1 MKCGLTS
8 VLIHK
13 QRMNL
18 APSGIIGRVRHT
30 LWPLSAA
37 DKPLLQDT
45 AGQLGLH
52 PRRLQRILASEGNSF
67 EAIRDDVR
75 FAVAQELLALARL
88 SVMEIEFSLGFASP
102 SSFIHAF
109 HRWCG
114 YSLARWRQEPASL

>member
-1 MKCGLTS
+1 MKWGLTS

-18 APSGIIGRVRHT
+18 APSGIIGRVRNA
-30 LWPLSAA
+30 LWPLLAA

-45 AGQLGLH
+45 ASQLGLH
-52 PRRLQRILASEGNSF
+52 PRRLQRILASEGTSF

-75 FAVAQELLALARL
+75 FAVAQELLALTRL
-88 SVMEIEFSLGFASP
+88 SVMEIAFSLGFASP

-109 HRWCG
+109 HR
-114 YSLARWRQEPASL
+114 